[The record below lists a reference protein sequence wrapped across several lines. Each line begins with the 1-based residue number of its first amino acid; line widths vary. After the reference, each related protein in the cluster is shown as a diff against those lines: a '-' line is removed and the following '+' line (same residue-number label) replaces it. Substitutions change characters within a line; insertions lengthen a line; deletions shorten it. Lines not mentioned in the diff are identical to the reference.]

1 MHEHVTDQVGH
12 EADRRAAL
20 RSEILSLGMFRGLN
34 AEHRVDE
41 ELQRQGV
48 ETKYKRRV
56 SLAESTIAN
65 CMLEQPEAIVDA
77 TGCADP
83 RTGADLVERI
93 GHAMPGRY
101 PTDSLQKQAT
111 PQKTIKD
118 VYNSA
123 VLLGA
128 EVRTGDGAE
137 GIIAQNVVLAQTWA
151 TTLLTACGE
160 IRGGIDPGQERLLR
174 LATRFMDVAARQ
186 AEVLR
191 RLRHGGTQVVRV
203 ERVDIHSGGQAVIGA
218 VAGGPAGGGR
228 S

>member
-1 MHEHVTDQVGH
+1 MHEHVTDQVGQ

-20 RSEILSLGMFRGLN
+20 RSEILSLGMFRTLS
-34 AEHRVDE
+34 AERRVDD

-48 ETKYKRRV
+48 EPKYKRRV
-56 SLAESTIAN
+56 SLAESTVADG
-65 CMLEQPEAIVDA
+65 MLEQPEAVCDA

-83 RTGADLVERI
+83 RTGADLIERI

-101 PTDSLQKQAT
+101 QLDNVQARAT
-111 PQKTIKD
+111 PAKTMKE
-118 VYNSA
+118 VYNTA

-137 GIIAQNVVLAQTWA
+137 GIVAQNVVLAQTWA
-151 TTLLTACGE
+151 TTLLSACGE
-160 IRGGIDPGQERLLR
+160 IRGCIDPGQERLLR
-174 LATRFMDVAARQ
+174 LATKFMDLAGRQ

-203 ERVDIHSGGQAVIGA
+203 ERVDVHPGGQAVIGA
-218 VAGGPAGGGR
+218 VAGGPSGGGR

>member
-1 MHEHVTDQVGH
+1 MHEHTTDQVGH

-20 RSEILSLGMFRGLN
+20 RSDILSLGMFRGLS
-34 AEHRVDE
+34 AERRVDE
-41 ELQRQGV
+41 ELHRQGV
-48 ETKYKRRV
+48 EPKYKRRV
-56 SLAESTIAN
+56 SLAESTIADG
-65 CMLEQPEAIVDA
+65 MLDQPEAVCDA

-101 PTDSLQKQAT
+101 QLDGIQARAT
-111 PQKTIKD
+111 PAKTMKE
-118 VYNSA
+118 VYNTA

-151 TTLLTACGE
+151 TTLLSACGDL
-160 IRGGIDPGQERLLR
+160 RGGLDSGQERLLR
-174 LATRFMDVAARQ
+174 LATRFMDVAGRQ

-191 RLRHGGTQVVRV
+191 RLRHGGQQVVRV
-203 ERVDIHSGGQAVIGA
+203 EHVDVHPGGQAVIGA
-218 VAGGPAGGGR
+218 VGGGHAGGER

>member
-1 MHEHVTDQVGH
+1 MHENVTDQVGH
-12 EADRRAAL
+12 DADRRAAL
-20 RSEILSLGMFRGLN
+20 RSEILSLGMFRGLS
-34 AEHRVDE
+34 AERRVDE

-48 ETKYKRRV
+48 APKYKRRV
-56 SLAESTIAN
+56 SLAESTIADG
-65 CMLEQPEAIVDA
+65 MLEQPEAIVDA

-83 RTGADLVERI
+83 RTGAELVERI

-101 PTDSLQKQAT
+101 QLDNIQARAT
-111 PQKTIKD
+111 PAKTIKE
-118 VYNSA
+118 VYNTA

-137 GIIAQNVVLAQTWA
+137 GVVAQNVVLAQTWA
-151 TTLLTACGE
+151 TTLLAACGE

-174 LATRFMDVAARQ
+174 LATRFMDLAGRQ

-191 RLRHGGTQVVRV
+191 RLRHGGQQVVRV
-203 ERVDIHSGGQAVIGA
+203 EHVDVHPGGQAVIGA
-218 VAGGPAGGGR
+218 VAGGPTGGGR